1 MNYIGLL
8 TKEEKSTLCEIITG
22 KEFKELF
29 KRNEQEFAKVQKG
42 FRAKSLTEQH
52 ALSIAITNIEKP
64 FIATWVNMRVEHW
77 LKEIEENITKLEV
90 EGFSHGAALATTM
103 LDSFFVNNVEL
114 YFKLAGTPL
123 DTDTC
128 SNLYERMEDIKS
140 ERARNTETSTQI
152 QVMKEENQ
160 RLSNQVEEVQH
171 SITAIKTEC
180 EEKIQKFQQDKN
192 QLASLLA
199 EAQAKISE
207 LQTAPS
213 AFASDDA
220 DYLAQFDDTDA
231 SILPSVNADE
241 IVSLCSV
248 VSDYNGQKWLIRY
261 ADLNNDG
268 HYYIFHRNEDIPPY

>member
-42 FRAKSLTEQH
+42 FRAKSLTEQR
-52 ALSIAITNIEKP
+52 ALLIAITNIEKP

-77 LKEIEENITKLEV
+77 LKEIEENITKLERK
-90 EGFSHGAALATTM
+90 GFSQGAALATTM

-140 ERARNTETSTQI
+140 ERARNTETSAQI
-152 QVMKEENQ
+152 QAMKEENQ
-160 RLSNQVEEVQH
+160 RLSNQVEEIQH

-180 EEKIQKFQQDKN
+180 EEKIQKIKQDKN

-213 AFASDDA
+213 IAK
-220 DYLAQFDDTDA
+220 
-231 SILPSVNADE
+231 IN
-241 IVSLCSV
+241 
-248 VSDYNGQKWLIRY
+248 
-261 ADLNNDG
+261 
-268 HYYIFHRNEDIPPY
+268 

>member
-52 ALSIAITNIEKP
+52 ALSIAITNIDKP

-77 LKEIEENITKLEV
+77 LKEIEENIAKLEG
-90 EGFSHGAALATTM
+90 EGLSHGAALATTM

-114 YFKLAGTPL
+114 YFKLTGAPL
-123 DTDTC
+123 DTDAC

-140 ERARNTETSTQI
+140 ERARNVETSNRI
-152 QVMKEENQ
+152 RSMEEENQ
-160 RLSNQVEEVQH
+160 RLSNQVEESQH
-171 SITAIKTEC
+171 SINAIKAEC
-180 EEKIQKFQQDKN
+180 EKKIQEIEQDKN

-220 DYLAQFDDTDA
+220 DYLARFDDTDA
-231 SILPSVNADE
+231 SILPSDNADE

-248 VSDYNGQKWLIRY
+248 VSDYKVRSGLY
-261 ADLNNDG
+261 AS
-268 HYYIFHRNEDIPPY
+268 